1 MESKLGKKGS
11 EDMSW
16 VLSSVPMLEAGS
28 RNYWDGGT
36 RISELERW
44 DVRAEREVLAVE
56 ILEV

>member
-1 MESKLGKKGS
+1 MGKKGS
-11 EDMSW
+11 EDISW

-28 RNYWDGGT
+28 RNFWGGGT